1 MLSGLANKQRKK
13 LSILKEE
20 KETIEDAA
28 SGITATGDY
37 PKEVTTEG
45 MPGMLAEPSTSS
57 FALPPSQC
65 DNSLIQVLTSLIQQ
79 MAVQNL
85 WQAKNAETLKMEADL
100 RLQAEERARE
110 EVREREK
117 RKEAKSNH
125 LRCLEMGEDFGFYLE
140 HFESTLINA
149 GIEQLKWAELLPA
162 QLTGHAKDVLL
173 LVYLV
178 MLEKTIARLRKSC

>member
-1 MLSGLANKQRKK
+1 MANKQRKK

-45 MPGMLAEPSTSS
+45 MPGMLAEPRTSS
-57 FALPPSQC
+57 FALR

-85 WQAKNAETLKMEADL
+85 
-100 RLQAEERARE
+100 
-110 EVREREK
+110 
-117 RKEAKSNH
+117 
-125 LRCLEMGEDFGFYLE
+125 
-140 HFESTLINA
+140 
-149 GIEQLKWAELLPA
+149 
-162 QLTGHAKDVLL
+162 GH
-173 LVYLV
+173 
-178 MLEKTIARLRKSC
+178 